1 MRALG
6 WGRRALSIIVVLFIV
21 LSPVPPVFPQ
31 LSPPLLLSPENG
43 SWVNDNTPLF
53 DWTDVSG
60 ADGYQILVDNDFN
73 FTSPEIN
80 AFPTVSEYTPTVEL
94 TEGVIY
100 YWKVRARNTA
110 TGDSSDWS
118 ETWSFRVDI
127 TPPTAPSLISPE
139 NAVTLYHDQPTFS
152 WTAVSDLSGVTYKLE
167 IDNDPDFSSPFYSIL
182 LSSTSHRLEN
192 KLIENFSPY
201 YWRVTAIDGARNEN
215 SSAAYVFTLK
225 VPPSSHIDP
234 ISPYWQ
240 NQNFVLTA
248 TASDNDGAVE
258 NVEFWYRYSSDNVNW
273 TNWILYDNDSTPPY
287 SWVFAPP
294 SGDGFYEFYS
304 RAWDDRGNYEN
315 APEQA
320 DTRCGFD
327 STPPPAVE
335 NLLPENNADVTTFTP
350 TLEWARVTDLSGV
363 RYQVLV
369 DNEDTFSPPY
379 VFQAENLTEN
389 RISIPAL
396 LPGEYFWKVGATDGA
411 GNSSW
416 SKVYSFSIRTWWY
429 LESISG
435 GVLTAGSWV
444 SVEEWQAETSGRAG
458 WVETEVWKGGLAPFW
473 FSLDSCSG
481 WVRTSAQW
489 NLIEEWRAFCS
500 APTSWNALESVSGEI
515 ASLMRWVKLET
526 IGGWIASA
534 GAWKVIGG
542 LEASCRTVESDW
554 RIIDGLLGR
563 VRTAVE
569 WSGLDSL
576 AGGVRTSAGWSRVDG
591 MSAGAMTIAQW
602 WPSESFSC
610 LIRSPADWALFCS
623 WMATSAALVL
633 PPNLITPE
641 NSSNLPTN
649 SPTLYWEN
657 TLPADNWQL
666 QIDNDADFTSP
677 EVDIWTTSTSY
688 QPTLSDGKYYW
699 RVRQMRSGVF
709 SEWSQVWSFRLDTIP
724 PAAPLLI
731 YPVNLNINDNRPLF
745 RWSSVPEN
753 SLPLSY
759 WLEIDN
765 EPAFNEPILLS
776 VGWLWDNSYQL
787 ENVLPDGLYY
797 WRVKVRDNAGNLSSW
812 SATENFRV
820 DTIRPAPPTPVSPV
834 GFAWAP
840 ITPTLRWQKVT
851 ENSLPVLYQVYIC
864 ESSTFD
870 ASLYQVYCSPWLT
883 ENEWTAPPL
892 LEGSGLE
899 GKIFYWRVCA
909 RDNAGNLSDNSP
921 SQSFQTDDLPPST
934 PTILSPEN
942 SSFVSTTLT
951 LFYSA
956 SDNGSGVGS
965 YWVQIFDAN
974 RNLILENTVAENRLT
989 VQLSTGV
996 YWWRVRARDAVGNLS
1011 GWTDNYTFQVCDWR
1025 ELEDWRGVASTR
1037 TDWSR
1042 VEGWAFTA
1050 CSSFQWLSIECLTGT
1065 IRTLPFWTS
1074 LDGWNGAMGSVFR
1087 WSEVERWG
1095 GQIGGPVWWQP
1106 LDFLSATVRPAPGWV
1121 QVEAWVL
1128 TLRIPGGWFWIES
1141 LAGTI
1146 RVPTGWLEV
1155 DGWSKMVQAQ
1165 ASWAQAEGW
1174 VVMISAPTEWL
1185 WIESWAESIRAP
1197 TGWFKVD
1204 EWGGTLQAQA
1214 AWARVEGWIAT
1225 ISVPIGWRSLEGW
1238 LNSVA
1243 SVPPKWFKIEGWSD
1257 GISTRGQ
1264 WLALE
1269 TSAGV
1274 VQVPTGWLG
1283 LESWISGSVFPA
1295 TWQIAEGW
1303 TVEAWAAAG
1312 WMVIDSRAATSQAPV
1327 PAPLL
1332 LTPLNWENTSST
1344 TPTFTWENTLPADN
1358 FDLQID
1364 DDADFSP
1371 PIIISVSVTST
1382 SYTPSSPLQDNLYY
1396 WRVRQWRAGSSS
1408 TWSVRVFRVDTVP
1421 PAPPVPVSPR
1431 EAENDNYTPTLRWA
1445 PPSENSLPL
1454 VYRVQIATSPS
1465 FFDWSIR
1472 LDTDWTVT
1480 ENALTPPVLEDNL
1493 YYWRV
1498 AAKDNA
1504 GNSGFFS
1511 PTRSFRVDTLPPAA
1525 PTLLTPENGA
1535 SVEKVPILSW
1545 ASVPEN
1551 SLPVLYFIQVAQTA
1565 DFTVGRIESGWIV
1578 ENSWIC
1584 PPLEET
1590 VWYWRVRARDNA
1602 GNYSPWTET
1611 RWFLVSPGWRAL
1623 ESWVCPVRSP
1633 ASWRANELWAGVIS
1647 APVAWRPT
1655 DFWIGSVDAPA
1666 VWRLVDSWIGTG
1678 RGVAKWQDLE
1688 GWVANIRAPA
1698 TWSAVEGWSGAAR
1711 SLAAWSDVETWVAT
1725 VSSPAVWRLLEKWA
1739 GTIQARALWYLTEG
1753 WTGIVQTPAGWH
1765 LTGQL
1770 SAGVGAPSRWMGIE
1784 AWACGY
1790 NSPSAW
1796 RFAEGWLCGLQSPSN
1811 WAALEGLQARVLGWV
1826 EWRELEGSSSVLGAP
1841 ARWLMEDA
1849 LSATI
1854 QGPAV
1859 WRVQESWFGTIG
1871 WPTAWI
1877 KLEQLAANLRTHVI
1891 WFQCEQWSG
1900 ANAAVPSWWRV
1911 VEGWQEVSLAISR
1924 WRSLEALL
1932 SHVSAVTFWSPLE
1945 RWAGAIG
1952 APIYPPLLLSP
1963 ENAFNSNDNT
1973 PTFSW
1978 ENLQPVDAFE
1988 LQVDNN
1994 PDFSSPE
2001 VSVVIAEN
2009 SYTPSALQ
2017 DNLYYWRV
2025 RCRRAG
2031 AFSPWSEV
2039 RTLRI
2044 DTIPPI
2050 APTLVSPED
2059 GRDVND
2065 STPLLR
2071 WTRPFENSLPLTYNL
2086 RISTSPY
2093 FEPENIVVNVWVADN
2108 AYEVCG
2114 LQENIVYYW
2123 KVCAKDNAG
2132 NVGLFQESAW
2142 KFKIDTISPAAPIL
2156 TSPENAGWAA
2166 PAAVLRWQPVAE
2178 NSPPVLY
2185 RVEISDFPDFLN
2197 FVRIIET
2204 YDTSWT
2210 VNPPLPVSSYYW
2222 RVRARDNALNW
2233 GAWSLTYWFKVDNDP
2248 PSALLLSPEN
2258 EAYVQANSSFTLYF
2272 TGNDGTGSGVA
2283 GYTLQI
2289 STDPFFS
2296 TIVVEVTV
2304 SENSFSTT
2312 LPRGTY
2318 YWRVRAIDR
2327 VGNVGAWSVCRVIY
2341 ASDWTWLDSWSVSVL
2356 GAASWLKTDT
2366 WTPSVWG
2373 GAKWYPVEAL
2383 EGEIENVAAGW
2394 FYLDEL
2400 TGGGVGV
2407 HYWAR
2412 LEEFSAQVR
2421 GGAFWFSLETTGFS
2435 MTVPPSFW
2443 FLQEEWHGGWGTK
2456 AEFTEIEGLS
2466 SHLCTVAEWM
2476 EVENWKA
2483 TTTGVHYWAVLE
2495 SFEAGACNRQWRS
2508 IEGWVLQVKSPA
2520 SFKPLEGYLAT
2531 VGVFPSR
2538 WHFCERWSEGS
2549 KGKMGEWTRLD
2560 TVWSRSRPAA
2570 WTCLDRVESRLSVIT
2585 GWWNLEERGG
2595 TLESPVLGYILLE
2608 QKSGGVSAPHIWV
2621 RLVVFEGG
2629 VSSPIFWKIAV
2640 ESSYVPKFVWFKL
2653 DELGGFAWAPRWIER
2668 RTEEKAPVP
2677 VPTEVELSDLSPSL
2691 EKVKARTLPPGFKVS
2706 VGESRYLPPWLP
2718 RPEGEVYTYL
2728 DLLLEN
2734 AQPLLLRVRIDKGWL
2749 KQMSRNTL
2757 KVLGYRGSWRE
2768 LPFEEV
2774 AEDAEFLYLELRPGD
2789 FNCFAIVAKKPP
2801 YFPIWTV
2808 FWIWLGVVGA
2818 LCCVIIYPH
2827 LSELRTRELERK
2839 YERVLKGVSYKKIG
2853 DRLRTLAK
2861 RLSRE
2866 ERKLLKSLMEELE
2879 AVPPRLVPVEEK
2891 LTAPELVAVKTLE
2904 RFIRERRKKIPLKK
2918 ERVEELRK
2926 LQEEMLK
2933 RKRR

>member
-1 MRALG
+1 M
-6 WGRRALSIIVVLFIV
+6 
-21 LSPVPPVFPQ
+21 
-31 LSPPLLLSPENG
+31 
-43 SWVNDNTPLF
+43 T
-53 DWTDVSG
+53 G
-60 ADGYQILVDNDFN
+60 ADGYQILVDNDPN

-80 AFPTVSEYTPTVEL
+80 AFPVSSDYTPTFEL
-94 TEGVIY
+94 AENVLY
-100 YWKVRARNTA
+100 YWKVRARNTV

-118 ETWSFRVDI
+118 ATWSFRVDI
-127 TPPTAPSLISPE
+127 TPPTAPSLVSPE
-139 NAVTLYHDQPTFS
+139 NAATLYVDQPVFT
-152 WTAVSDLSGVTYKLE
+152 WTPVSDLSGVSYKLE
-167 IDNDPDFSSPFYSIL
+167 IDNDPDFSSPTYSIL
-182 LSSTSHRLEN
+182 LASTSHQIEN
-192 KLIENFSPY
+192 KLTENFSPY
-201 YWRVTAIDGARNEN
+201 YWRVTAIDGAQNKN
-215 SSAAYVFTLK
+215 SSAIYTFRLK
-225 VPPSSHIDP
+225 VPPSSFIDP

-240 NQNFVLTA
+240 NQNFTLTV
-248 TASDNDGAVE
+248 TASDNDGVVE

-273 TNWILYDNDSTPPY
+273 GSWILYENDSTPPY
-287 SWVFAPP
+287 SWVFVPP
-294 SGDGFYEFYS
+294 SGVGFYEFYS

-320 DTRCGFD
+320 DARCGFD
-327 STPPPAVE
+327 NVAPPAVE
-335 NLLPENNADVTTFTP
+335 NLLPENNAEVTSFTP

-363 RYQVLV
+363 SYQVLV

-379 VFQAENLTEN
+379 VFQADNLTDN
-389 RISIPAL
+389 WVTTSTL
-396 LPGEYFWKVGATDGA
+396 VPGVEYFWKVRAADGA

-416 SKVYSFSIRTWWY
+416 SAVYQFNVRTWWY
-429 LESISG
+429 LESVNG
-435 GVLTAGSWV
+435 GALTAGSWAPA
-444 SVEEWQAETSGRAG
+444 EGWQARVLGEAG
-458 WVETEVWKGGLAPFW
+458 WVETESWTAGLAPFW

-481 WVRTSAQW
+481 WVQTSAQW
-489 NLIEEWRAFCS
+489 NLMEGWEDSCSVPVSWSTLEWM
-500 APTSWNALESVSGEI
+500 SGEI
-515 ASLMRWVKLET
+515 TSLMQWVELET
-526 IGGWIASA
+526 IGNWIASA
-534 GAWKVIGG
+534 GTWRVVEG
-542 LEASCRTVESDW
+542 LGASCRTLESDW
-554 RIIDGLLGR
+554 RLIDELFGVARGT
-563 VRTAVE
+563 VG
-569 WSGLDSL
+569 WSWLDFL
-576 AGGVRTSAGWSRVDG
+576 AGCVRTSAWWSGVDG
-591 MSAGAMTIAQW
+591 LLAGIGTVAQW
-602 WPSESFSC
+602 WLSESFSC
-610 LIRSPADWALFCS
+610 SIRFPADWDLLCS
-623 WMATSAALVL
+623 WTATSAALVL
-633 PPNLITPE
+633 PPNLVAPE
-641 NSSNLPTN
+641 NSSNLSTN
-649 SPTLYWEN
+649 FPTLNWEN

-666 QIDNDADFTSP
+666 QVDNDADFTSP

-688 QPTLSDGKYYW
+688 QPTLPDGKYYW

-709 SEWSQVWSFRLDTIP
+709 SEWSLVWSFRLDTIP
-724 PAAPLLI
+724 PGVPLLV

-776 VGWLWDNSYQL
+776 VGWLWDNSYRL
-787 ENVLPDGLYY
+787 ENVLSDGLYY

-1025 ELEDWRGVASTR
+1025 ELEGWRGVASTR

-1074 LDGWNGAMGSVFR
+1074 LDGWNGTISSVFR

-1106 LDFLSATVRPAPGWV
+1106 LDFLSATVRPAPSWV

-1155 DGWSKMVQAQ
+1155 DGWGEMVQAQ

-1174 VVMISAPTEWL
+1174 VVMISAPTGWF

-1204 EWGGTLQAQA
+1204 EWGGTVQAQA

-1243 SVPPKWFKIEGWSD
+1243 SVPPKWLKIEEWSD
-1257 GISTRGQ
+1257 RISTRGQ

-1269 TSAGV
+1269 TSAGA

-1283 LESWISGSVFPA
+1283 LESWIAGSVFPA
-1295 TWQIAEGW
+1295 AWQIAEGW

-1371 PIIISVSVTST
+1371 PIVISVSVTST

-1421 PAPPVPVSPR
+1421 PAPLVPVSPR

-1480 ENALTPPVLEDNL
+1480 ESALTPPVLEDNL

-1545 ASVPEN
+1545 VSVPEN

-1623 ESWVCPVRSP
+1623 ESWVCPVRSS

-1678 RGVAKWQDLE
+1678 RGAAMWQDLE
-1688 GWVANIRAPA
+1688 GWVANIRASA
-1698 TWSAVEGWSGAAR
+1698 TWSAVEGWTGAAR
-1711 SLAAWSDVETWVAT
+1711 SLVAWSGVETWVAT

-1753 WTGIVQTPAGWH
+1753 WAGIVQAPAGWH

-1784 AWACGY
+1784 AWACGC

-1811 WAALEGLQARVLGWV
+1811 WAALEGFQARVLGWV

-1877 KLEQLAANLRTHVI
+1877 RLEQLAANLRTHVI
-1891 WFQCEQWSG
+1891 WSQCEQWSG
-1900 ANAAVPSWWRV
+1900 ASAAVPSWWRV
-1911 VEGWQEVSLAISR
+1911 VEGWQEISPAISW

-1945 RWAGAIG
+1945 SWAGAIG

-2031 AFSPWSEV
+2031 AFSPWSGV

-2044 DTIPPI
+2044 DTVPPI

-2059 GRDVND
+2059 GRDIND

-2086 RISTSPY
+2086 RISTSSY
-2093 FEPENIVVNVWVADN
+2093 FEPENIVANVWVADN
-2108 AYEVCG
+2108 AYEVYG

-2197 FVRIIET
+2197 FVRVIET

-2258 EAYVQANSSFTLYF
+2258 EVHVQANSSFTLYF

-2327 VGNVGAWSVCRVIY
+2327 VGNVGAWSVPRVLY
-2341 ASDWTWLDSWSVSVL
+2341 ASDWTWLESWSLSVL

-2373 GAKWYPVEAL
+2373 KANWHSVEVL
-2383 EGEIENVAAGW
+2383 QGGIENIAAGW

-2400 TGGGVGV
+2400 TGGGIGV

-2412 LEEFSAQVR
+2412 LEEFSTEVR

-2435 MTVPPSFW
+2435 MAVPPSFW
-2443 FLQEEWHGGWGTK
+2443 YLQEEWHGGWGTK
-2456 AEFTEIEGLS
+2456 AEFIKIEGLS

-2476 EVENWKA
+2476 EVENWEA
-2483 TTTGVHYWAVLE
+2483 TSTGVHYWAILE
-2495 SFEAGACNRQWRS
+2495 SFEAGVCNRQWRS

-2520 SFKPLEGYLAT
+2520 SFGPLEGYLAT

-2691 EKVKARTLPPGFKVS
+2691 EKVKAKIFPPGFKVS

-2718 RPEGEVYTYL
+2718 RPESEVYTYF

-2734 AQPLLLRVRIDKGWL
+2734 AQPLVLRVRIDKGWL

-2757 KVLGYRGSWRE
+2757 KVLGYRGSWKE

-2789 FNCFAIVAKKPP
+2789 FKCFAIVARKPP

-2827 LSELRTRELERK
+2827 LSELRTRSLERK
-2839 YERVLKGVSYKKIG
+2839 YERALKGVLYKKVG
-2853 DRLRTLAK
+2853 GRLRTLAK
-2861 RLSRE
+2861 RLSRDE
-2866 ERKLLKSLMEELE
+2866 KKLLRSLVEELE

-2891 LTAPELVAVKTLE
+2891 LTVPELVAVKTLE
-2904 RFIRERRKKIPLKK
+2904 RFIRERRKKIPLRK
-2918 ERVEELRK
+2918 EKVEELRR